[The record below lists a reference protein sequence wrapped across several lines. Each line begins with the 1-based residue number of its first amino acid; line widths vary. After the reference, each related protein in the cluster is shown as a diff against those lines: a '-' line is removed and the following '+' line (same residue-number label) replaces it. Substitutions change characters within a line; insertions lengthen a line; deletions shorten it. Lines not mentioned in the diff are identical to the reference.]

1 MSDGRIAIIASFVAA
16 PGKEAD
22 VERLL
27 KGMVAPTRA
36 EPGCRRYDLYRNRAS
51 EGPTFTLF
59 EIYDGEAAIEQH
71 RAGDY
76 YKSYRANIE
85 QYLAAPIQATFYTG
99 VDVLRE
105 EA

>member
-1 MSDGRIAIIASFVAA
+1 MSDTRIAIVASFTPAD
-16 PGKEAD
+16 GKKAD

-27 KGMVAPTRA
+27 RGMIAPTRA
-36 EPGCRRYDLYRNRAS
+36 EPGCRRYDLYVNRGP
-51 EGPTFTLF
+51 GPTFTLF
-59 EIYDGEAAIEQH
+59 EIYDDQAAIEAH

-76 YKSYRANIE
+76 YKSYRASIE
-85 QYLAAPIQATFYTG
+85 QYLAAPIQATLYDG